1 MEYFEKLQF
10 NIISVLVN
18 TLTSVHTTNLNI
30 NIQLLVAKLYLCWYL
45 ICNCRA
51 VSICDCTS
59 LRLLKPLSIQ
69 CIIQNFY
76 TNENIEKNVFFKI
89 TISSLLIGENKL
101 QWRIHVWK
109 MDKII
114 LVSKTLIVNR
124 RINKKLKYLLS

>member
-18 TLTSVHTTNLNI
+18 TSNSVHTTNLNI

-76 TNENIEKNVFFKI
+76 TNENIEKMYFFKSQFHPYWLVKI
-89 TISSLLIGENKL
+89 NCSDVFMFEKWIRSFWSLKLLLLIEELTK
-101 QWRIHVWK
+101 
-109 MDKII
+109 
-114 LVSKTLIVNR
+114 S
-124 RINKKLKYLLS
+124 LSIC